1 MTFSMGCGMRSEG
14 EGSFNYRGTQRS
26 DRALC
31 GGFHTDTAIEAAL
44 TIRMVFHLPLRQ
56 TEGFLRPIHNPVTV
70 RLVTESGVNES
81 NGLRSGGS
89 SAGADHA
96 SSLRSATAAGSVI

>member
-1 MTFSMGCGMRSEG
+1 MRSEG

-81 NGLRSGGS
+81 NGLGQAAVRLGQTM
-89 SAGADHA
+89 
-96 SSLRSATAAGSVI
+96 LRHYDLPQLLAP

>member
-1 MTFSMGCGMRSEG
+1 MRSEG

-81 NGLRSGGS
+81 NGLGQAAVRLWQTM
-89 SAGADHA
+89 
-96 SSLRSATAAGSVI
+96 LRHYDLPQLLAP